1 MGYGRVYKIYTYIN
15 EYLIGVLYS
24 RMDDR
29 TSFVDR
35 VSDEESS
42 CVITHRLLPTL
53 TLRGLTSPKQ
63 HSLSI
68 ALDRRVVLAV

>member
-1 MGYGRVYKIYTYIN
+1 
-15 EYLIGVLYS
+15 
-24 RMDDR
+24 MDDR